1 MGGGGSQTVN
11 QTFNMDV
18 VNKSLMT
25 TITNNQQSLS
35 AAMSN
40 IQKIKVIVGNMG
52 PDCDIKLG
60 QKIDATSQSSAT
72 MSPKTVNEAKTVI
85 SNELVAS
92 AAAAMEKTTEAGNLQ
107 FGDKQ
112 NMNQEVNMA
121 IQNVIENTFETN
133 NLNEVISEMINL
145 QEGDLEIKN
154 CNGKLDFKQDIVATL
169 MAEAIT
175 ESLTQNIADSE
186 TLNKL
191 KAATEG
197 SQKTENKGLA
207 DIVDSVL
214 GPMKYAVI
222 ASVVCCCLIVLLVAA
237 VALSPAGQKATGN
250 MGAAG
255 AARMKRF

>member
-35 AAMSN
+35 AAMNN
-40 IQKIKVIVGNMG
+40 IQKVKVRVGNMG
-52 PDCDIKLG
+52 PDCDMKIG
-60 QKIDATSQSSAT
+60 QMINASSQSSAT

-121 IQNVIENTFETN
+121 IENVIENTFETN
-133 NLNEVISEMINL
+133 NLNEVIAEMVNL

-154 CNGKLDFKQDIVATL
+154 CNGKLDFSQDIVATL

-175 ESLTQNIADSE
+175 DSLTQNIADSE

-197 SQKTENKGLA
+197 SQKTENKGIA
-207 DIVDSVL
+207 DIVSKVT
-214 GPMKYAVI
+214 GPMKYAII
-222 ASVVCCCLIVLLVAA
+222 ASVCCVCVLVLGLVAMF
-237 VALSPAGQKATGN
+237 LSPAGQNAGR
-250 MGAAG
+250 AA
-255 AARMKRF
+255 ASKF

>member
-35 AAMSN
+35 AAMNN
-40 IQKIKVIVGNMG
+40 IQKVKVRVGNMG
-52 PDCDIKLG
+52 PDCDMKIG
-60 QKIDATSQSSAT
+60 QKINASSQSSAT
-72 MSPKTVNEAKTVI
+72 MSPTTINEAKTVI

-121 IQNVIENTFETN
+121 IENVIENTFETN
-133 NLNEVISEMINL
+133 NLNEVIAEMVNL
-145 QEGDLEIKN
+145 QEGDLVVRN
-154 CNGKLDFKQDIVATL
+154 CNGKLDFSQDIVATL

-175 ESLTQNIADSE
+175 DSLTQNIADSE

-197 SQKTENKGLA
+197 SQKTENKGIA
-207 DIVDSVL
+207 DIVSKVT
-214 GPMKYAVI
+214 GPMKYAII
-222 ASVVCCCLIVLLVAA
+222 ASVCCVCVLVLGLVAMF
-237 VALSPAGQKATGN
+237 LSPAGQN
-250 MGAAG
+250 MGREG
-255 AARMKRF
+255 MKKF

>member
-35 AAMSN
+35 AAMNN
-40 IQKIKVIVGNMG
+40 IQKVKVRVGNMG
-52 PDCDIKLG
+52 PDCDMKIG
-60 QKIDATSQSSAT
+60 QMINASSQSSAT

-121 IQNVIENTFETN
+121 IENVIENTFETN
-133 NLNEVISEMINL
+133 NLNEVIAEMVNL

-154 CNGKLDFKQDIVATL
+154 CNGKLDFSQDIVATL

-175 ESLTQNIADSE
+175 DSLTQNIADSE

-207 DIVDSVL
+207 DIVDKAL
-214 GPMKYAVI
+214 GPMKYAI
-222 ASVVCCCLIVLLVAA
+222 LASVCCVCVLVLGLVAMF
-237 VALSPAGQKATGN
+237 LSPAGQN
-250 MGAAG
+250 MGREG
-255 AARMKRF
+255 MKKF

>member
-35 AAMSN
+35 AAMNN
-40 IQKIKVIVGNMG
+40 IQKVKVRVGNMG
-52 PDCDIKLG
+52 PDCDMKIG
-60 QKIDATSQSSAT
+60 QKINASSQSSAT

-121 IQNVIENTFETN
+121 IENVIENTFETN
-133 NLNEVISEMINL
+133 NLNEVIAEMVNL

-154 CNGKLDFKQDIVATL
+154 CNGKLDFSQDIVATL

-175 ESLTQNIADSE
+175 DSLTQNIADSE

-197 SQKTENKGLA
+197 SQKTENKGIA
-207 DIVDSVL
+207 DIVSKVT
-214 GPMKYAVI
+214 GPMKYAII
-222 ASVVCCCLIVLLVAA
+222 ASVCCVCVLVLGLVAMF
-237 VALSPAGQKATGN
+237 LSPAGQNAGR
-250 MGAAG
+250 AA
-255 AARMKRF
+255 ASKF